1 MGIFKRELQHWQK
14 NCAVFYE
21 LKNSYMKVV
30 IIITAITLA
39 LSCNSN
45 QESNKSIH
53 SFIPGTYVRHYEGE
67 YSKGGEDTLSINE
80 VSGSANVYS
89 IVRHVSYQRVID
101 KKIQPR
107 EDKTENWTAIYNE
120 KDKILH
126 EQKHGTMIS
135 FNPEKKTLMVG
146 SDEYQKIE

>member
-1 MGIFKRELQHWQK
+1 MQKSMGIFKRELQHWQK

-89 IVRHVSYQRVID
+89 IVRHVSYQRIID

-126 EQKHGTMIS
+126 EQK
-135 FNPEKKTLMVG
+135 
-146 SDEYQKIE
+146 

>member
-1 MGIFKRELQHWQK
+1 MGIFKRELRHLQRNCFVFDEPK
-14 NCAVFYE
+14 N
-21 LKNSYMKVV
+21 NYMKAL
-30 IIITAITLA
+30 IIIVLIVAA
-39 LSCNSN
+39 ACNGN
-45 QESNKSIH
+45 QGTNKSIQT
-53 SFIPGTYVRHYEGE
+53 FIPGTYVRHYEGE
-67 YSKGGEDTLSINE
+67 YSKGAEDTLIINE

-126 EQKHGTMIS
+126 EQKHGAMIS